1 MLESLNTGVFEY
13 EKLKPEE
20 MKARGILGR
29 LVGVMADTVNPTR
42 NGRSYS
48 AKLWDNVFN
57 NPIMKER
64 IENKCC
70 FGELGHPIDREE
82 TDMEKIAICMD
93 ALPKKDKDG
102 KLQAVFNILDTPNG
116 RILKTLCD
124 YGCNIGISSRGSGDL
139 VKDFDG
145 NESVDP
151 DTYNCEGWDA
161 VLIPA
166 VKEARLKYVTE
177 SLDKTRYNKSLRA
190 KLQEAVDKADEDHK
204 KSMTES
210 LHTFLGEGIWDEIE
224 NDVEQPEAGPEP
236 DEEFVDELDNN
247 TSQEETIEPP
257 ADDPLDIEGDEG
269 GLDDL
274 DLDIQ
279 EEPKKTDEVYKG
291 VHIIEDPDSGK
302 FVCEINKET
311 YVFNSEKNAKIWI
324 DMNEND
330 IQSDKEKET
339 NISESLNEEMINIPS
354 SAEKIVK
361 YNAFQNATNEG
372 HPIYVKIDDEVYTV
386 FASTDTTYRVLY
398 SKEGWKDRDKVF
410 DEIVKDGGEIFVD
423 WSEHGLYANSNSG
436 KIIKNLNEEQI
447 GRDTHK
453 EDKDADDVQHQEE
466 RKEDSE
472 DEENSVTITVN
483 ESMGS
488 DWAELNGTEQSA
500 VDHIVSRLDLYSN
513 LDDLKFDCQQAVSM
527 YNDAN
532 SFDEYENEDF
542 YGDEG
547 DWVSVYNFIMN
558 HYKPENLDEN
568 LKESTLKYNEIR
580 ANEADNVGSEVDS
593 LKEMLDHNMKL
604 EQRIIELQEKLSV
617 SHAEENRL
625 TESVA
630 SLKEKIAKLSQV
642 SKENIALKE
651 QLKTAKDSK
660 KKLNESV
667 ANNTSLKESLDKANK
682 ENKSLKTE
690 LESLKEEYSTLDKD
704 SKQINEALASKVEN
718 QNKLLEKYQKITKNA
733 VDKYIN
739 LQATNLG
746 VRSAEIRNKL
756 PERFSFSDVDS
767 ICEELR
773 DYKLS
778 VSKLPFNT
786 SRALKEGNVRVNN
799 LGKTLRPRNEVDELT
814 DYDLKL
820 MELYK

>member
-48 AKLWDNVFN
+48 AKLWENVFN

-190 KLQEAVDKADEDHK
+190 KLQEAVDRADEDHK

-224 NDVEQPEAGPEP
+224 NDIEQPEAGPEP
-236 DEEFVDELDNN
+236 DEEFVNELDNN

-279 EEPKKTDEVYKG
+279 EEPKKTNEVYKG

-311 YVFNSEKNAKIWI
+311 FVFNSEKNAKIWI
-324 DMNEND
+324 DMNEEEVAKDSVSDEIEDIVNAEDKKND
-330 IQSDKEKET
+330 VVEQEPESIG
-339 NISESLNEEMINIPS
+339 ESL
-354 SAEKIVK
+354 V
-361 YNAFQNATNEG
+361 
-372 HPIYVKIDDEVYTV
+372 
-386 FASTDTTYRVLY
+386 
-398 SKEGWKDRDKVF
+398 
-410 DEIVKDGGEIFVD
+410 
-423 WSEHGLYANSNSG
+423 
-436 KIIKNLNEEQI
+436 EEQI

-453 EDKDADDVQHQEE
+453 DDKDADDVQHQEE
-466 RKEDSE
+466 RKEDSNSEE
-472 DEENSVTITVN
+472 DSVTITVN

-488 DWAELNGTEQSA
+488 DWAELNGVEQSA
-500 VDHIVSRLDLYSN
+500 VDHIVSRLYLYSN

-532 SFDEYENEDF
+532 SFDEYKNEDF

-547 DWVSVYNFIMN
+547 DWISVYNFIMN
-558 HYKPENLDEN
+558 HYKPENLNEN

-667 ANNTSLKESLDKANK
+667 ANNTSLKESLDKVNK

-733 VDKYIN
+733 VDKYID

>member
-48 AKLWDNVFN
+48 AKLWENVFN

-190 KLQEAVDKADEDHK
+190 KLQEAVDRADEDHK

-224 NDVEQPEAGPEP
+224 NDIEQPEAGPEP
-236 DEEFVDELDNN
+236 DEEFVNELDNN

-269 GLDDL
+269 GLDGL

-279 EEPKKTDEVYKG
+279 EEPKKINEVYKG

-311 YVFNSEKNAKIWI
+311 FVFNSEKNAKIWI
-324 DMNEND
+324 DMNEEEVAKDSVSDEIEDIVNAEDKKND
-330 IQSDKEKET
+330 VVEQEPESIG
-339 NISESLNEEMINIPS
+339 ESL
-354 SAEKIVK
+354 V
-361 YNAFQNATNEG
+361 
-372 HPIYVKIDDEVYTV
+372 
-386 FASTDTTYRVLY
+386 
-398 SKEGWKDRDKVF
+398 
-410 DEIVKDGGEIFVD
+410 
-423 WSEHGLYANSNSG
+423 
-436 KIIKNLNEEQI
+436 EEQI

-453 EDKDADDVQHQEE
+453 DDKDADDVQHQEE
-466 RKEDSE
+466 RKEDSNSEE
-472 DEENSVTITVN
+472 DSVTITVN

-488 DWAELNGTEQSA
+488 DWAELNGVEQSA
-500 VDHIVSRLDLYSN
+500 VDHIVSRLYLYSN

-532 SFDEYENEDF
+532 SFDEYKNEDF

-547 DWVSVYNFIMN
+547 DWISVYNFIMN
-558 HYKPENLDEN
+558 HYKPENLNEN

-667 ANNTSLKESLDKANK
+667 ANNTSLKESLDKVNK

-704 SKQINEALASKVEN
+704 SRQINEALASKVEN

-733 VDKYIN
+733 VDKYID

>member
-48 AKLWDNVFN
+48 AKLWENVFN

-190 KLQEAVDKADEDHK
+190 KLQEAVDRADEDHK

-224 NDVEQPEAGPEP
+224 NDIEQPEAGPEP
-236 DEEFVDELDNN
+236 DEEFVNELDNN

-269 GLDDL
+269 GLDGL

-279 EEPKKTDEVYKG
+279 EEPKKINEVYKG

-311 YVFNSEKNAKIWI
+311 FVFNSEKNAKIWI
-324 DMNEND
+324 DMNEEEVAKDSVSDEIEDIVNAEDKKND
-330 IQSDKEKET
+330 VVEQEPESIG
-339 NISESLNEEMINIPS
+339 ESL
-354 SAEKIVK
+354 V
-361 YNAFQNATNEG
+361 
-372 HPIYVKIDDEVYTV
+372 
-386 FASTDTTYRVLY
+386 
-398 SKEGWKDRDKVF
+398 
-410 DEIVKDGGEIFVD
+410 
-423 WSEHGLYANSNSG
+423 
-436 KIIKNLNEEQI
+436 EEQI

-453 EDKDADDVQHQEE
+453 DDKDADDVQHQEE
-466 RKEDSE
+466 RKEDSNSEE
-472 DEENSVTITVN
+472 DSVTITVN

-488 DWAELNGTEQSA
+488 DWAELNGVEQSA
-500 VDHIVSRLDLYSN
+500 VDHIVSRLYLYSN

-532 SFDEYENEDF
+532 SFDEYKNEDF

-547 DWVSVYNFIMN
+547 DWISVYNFIMN
-558 HYKPENLDEN
+558 HYKPENLNEN

-667 ANNTSLKESLDKANK
+667 ANNTSLKESLDKVNK

-733 VDKYIN
+733 VDKYID

>member
-48 AKLWDNVFN
+48 AKLWENVFN

-190 KLQEAVDKADEDHK
+190 KLQEAVDRADEDHK

-224 NDVEQPEAGPEP
+224 NDIEQPEAGPEP
-236 DEEFVDELDNN
+236 DEEFVNELDNN

-279 EEPKKTDEVYKG
+279 EEPKKTNEVYKG

-311 YVFNSEKNAKIWI
+311 FVFNSEKNAKIWI
-324 DMNEND
+324 DMNEEEVAKDSVSNEIEDIVNAEDKKND
-330 IQSDKEKET
+330 VVEQEPESIG
-339 NISESLNEEMINIPS
+339 ESL
-354 SAEKIVK
+354 V
-361 YNAFQNATNEG
+361 
-372 HPIYVKIDDEVYTV
+372 
-386 FASTDTTYRVLY
+386 
-398 SKEGWKDRDKVF
+398 
-410 DEIVKDGGEIFVD
+410 
-423 WSEHGLYANSNSG
+423 
-436 KIIKNLNEEQI
+436 EEQI

-453 EDKDADDVQHQEE
+453 DDKDADDVQHQEE
-466 RKEDSE
+466 RKEDSNSEE
-472 DEENSVTITVN
+472 DSVTITVN

-488 DWAELNGTEQSA
+488 DWAELNGVEQSA
-500 VDHIVSRLDLYSN
+500 VDHIVSRLYLYSN

-532 SFDEYENEDF
+532 SFDEYKNEDF

-547 DWVSVYNFIMN
+547 DWISVYNFIMN
-558 HYKPENLDEN
+558 HYKPENLNEN

-667 ANNTSLKESLDKANK
+667 ANNTNLKESLDKVNK

-733 VDKYIN
+733 VDKYID